1 MKYRRAVIIVL
12 FVVAA
17 LALQTTLFARL
28 RPFEAAPAL
37 GVLAVIALS
46 RHLSPEAALVTGFL
60 TGFFQDLL
68 ADSILGLWAL
78 SLSVAAFVT
87 VRVRDR
93 LVEDV
98 TLVGPAVFALSLGA
112 LALFAAYQKIG
123 ATLEAAFAASSAVP
137 TKLLLPI
144 FTPQNDGADGTEKPG
159 ATTWTEGFQAVTES
173 ARARSYILSKLVGKT
188 RQFWLLAVPFPSN

>member
-1 MKYRRAVIIVL
+1 MKYRRAVIVVL
-12 FVVAA
+12 FVVTA

-37 GVLAVIALS
+37 GLLAVIALS
-46 RHLSPEAALVTGFL
+46 RQLSPEAALVTGFL

-112 LALFAAYQKIG
+112 LALFAVLSTIFGQKTLADAGLVRKMLLPAAYN
-123 ATLEAAFAASSAVP
+123 
-137 TKLLLPI
+137 LLLGILVLPLASRLLDV
-144 FTPQNDGADGTEKPG
+144 QRR
-159 ATTWTEGFQAVTES
+159 
-173 ARARSYILSKLVGKT
+173 RAGGWQL
-188 RQFWLLAVPFPSN
+188 